1 MKFLLAFLFLILGGA
16 LFFLMQTPENE
27 EATQEISNPDQKVS
41 SRNITTSS
49 NFSQTKNDS
58 SQPRKAPNRRNNPY
72 GSKKEKEIQLELKEA
87 VNNELFGGMITGA
100 QASGS
105 LVIFDNQ
112 IQSLILNLTPFGKA
126 PINFQLEGV
135 PLETAGSFIQE
146 GSEDEIISGILSPSG
161 DKNYILR
168 FATGPLT
175 GSTFLFEIIG
185 GLEERVASEEAQ
197 MAQATAAS
205 EQVETQDMNQAP
217 EMVSSEM
224 NNDLSKVEEMP
235 VNDVAVNQEME
246 VANSYTETSPADMQE
261 STDGPGFNF

>member
-1 MKFLLAFLFLILGGA
+1 MKFLSAFLFLILGGA
-16 LFFLMQTPENE
+16 LFFLMQTPEKE
-27 EATQEISNPDQKVS
+27 ETAPEISDMDKQET
-41 SRNITTSS
+41 SRSITTSS
-49 NFSQTKNDS
+49 ILNPTKNES
-58 SQPRKAPNRRNNPY
+58 ARPKKGPNKRNNQN

-168 FATGPLT
+168 FATGSLT

-224 NNDLSKVEEMP
+224 NNDQSRVEEMP

-246 VANSYTETSPADMQE
+246 IANSYTETSPADMQE